1 MEATFDELLAEH
13 EALRREYLARPSQ
26 SRDLILE
33 DRFAHSDPFIA
44 GSRAGLGS
52 TSRDLFINAG
62 LAWHAAR
69 PGSRQHGDYPP
80 FYRTET
86 EHWEIVDVARILEGN
101 VPTATN
107 VLDVLSQFAIFTG
120 FTYKVVPK
128 KDPEDDLGEEPT
140 EEVGIPET
148 RQPGSAVT
156 IPLKKRLEVFKRKRL
171 AAIVQQALDKWMK
184 VVKWYQWEVELFR
197 RTRRDG
203 ESFLELVDDEL
214 TEVGV
219 ALKSIEP
226 EQIREPQD
234 QPAINRRLGVRN
246 PSWKYGILTPRDDTA
261 NAVAYWVVS
270 QYADEDGRGGEL
282 VEAEDMFHLK
292 TEWVDRMAKRGVSD
306 FFSVANDMPAVKK
319 LLRNLRDS
327 ASAQACI
334 AMVVEHPE
342 QSAVSGLSETVPFTD
357 RDGNKTSAM
366 VLDGPRRIEMPFGKK
381 FIQGPVNSQASILID
396 ILQAALRNIGSR
408 WQMPEGL
415 ISGDASNANLASSLV
430 TEGPFCRGMT
440 FRQWHYRKEYG
451 GFVERVLDRAA
462 VAGRLGPATE
472 TLWDEME
479 LSVECKPVI
488 PRKASEETARNET
501 LSGRGILSDQT
512 WAARED
518 LDFEDEQANIAE
530 HPTQAQRFED
540 QEAEAAADGEPG
552 AVKKEPEG
560 QRVS

>member
-1 MEATFDELLAEH
+1 MERTYRELVTQY
-13 EALRREYLARPSQ
+13 EADYDRHLRDVEARAA
-26 SRDLILE
+26 SRQVLE
-33 DRFAHSDPFIA
+33 DAFSTSDPFTP

-69 PGSRQHGDYPP
+69 PGSRRHGDYPP
-80 FYRTET
+80 FYRTEQD
-86 EHWEIVDVARILEGN
+86 HWEIVDAARILEGN

-107 VLDVLSQFAIFTG
+107 ILDVLSQFAIFTG
-120 FTYKVVPK
+120 FTYKLVPK
-128 KDPEDDLGEEPT
+128 KIPGEKDDGQ
-140 EEVGIPET
+140 PET
-148 RQPGSAVT
+148 RTKADPEKVKARVEDSAS
-156 IPLKKRLEVFKRKRL
+156 KRL
-171 AAIVQQALDKWMK
+171 ADKVQIALDKWLK
-184 VVKWYQWEVELFR
+184 QVKWYQWEVELFR

-234 QPAINRRLGVRN
+234 QDAVNRRLGVRN
-246 PSWKYGILTPRDDTA
+246 ASWKYGILTPRDDTA
-261 NAVAYWVVS
+261 DAVAYWVVS
-270 QYADEDGRGGEL
+270 QYADETGRGGEL

-292 TEWVDRMAKRGVSD
+292 TEWIDRMAKRGISD

-342 QSAVSGLSETVPFTD
+342 QSNPLAPGGEPFTD
-357 RDGNKTSAM
+357 RDGNCTSAM
-366 VLDGPRRIEMPFGKK
+366 VLNGTRRIDLPFGKK
-381 FIQGPVNSQASILID
+381 FVAGPINSQAGILIEV
-396 ILQAALRNIGSR
+396 LQAALRNIGSR

-415 ISGDASNANLASSLV
+415 VSGDASNANLASALV
-430 TEGPFCRGMT
+430 AEGPFVRALE
-440 FRQWHYRKEYG
+440 FRQWHYRIAYG
-451 GFVERVLDRAA
+451 QFLERVLDRAA
-462 VAGRLGPATE
+462 AAGRLGPATE
-472 TLWDEME
+472 TLFDKLE

-540 QEAEAAADGEPG
+540 QEAEAADGEPG
-552 AVKKEPEG
+552 KAKKEPEG
-560 QRVS
+560 ERV